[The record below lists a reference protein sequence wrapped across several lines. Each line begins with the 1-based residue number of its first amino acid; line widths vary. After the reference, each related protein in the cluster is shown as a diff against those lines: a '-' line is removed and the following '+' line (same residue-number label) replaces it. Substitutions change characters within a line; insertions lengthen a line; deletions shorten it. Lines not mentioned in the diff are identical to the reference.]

1 MAAGKPQRRRGA
13 PARPPKTGIGM
24 LLRDADTAFNR
35 YLTAQLAVHGVTF
48 GQFQHLR
55 NLWVEN
61 GLTQAEL
68 SRRIGIE
75 MASSTA
81 ILDSLEAAK
90 LITRVRNTADRRK
103 INVFLTPA
111 GAALER
117 ALMACAADANKRA
130 SKGLSPG
137 RGRSAV
143 RAGRADHR
151 EFQDAAGRRS
161 IFRKADGAM
170 APKRDPR
177 PRRAD
182 GCVGTCRGRRSE
194 PPPPATS

>member
-1 MAAGKPQRRRGA
+1 
-13 PARPPKTGIGM
+13 M

-81 ILDSLEAAK
+81 ILD
-90 LITRVRNTADRRK
+90 
-103 INVFLTPA
+103 
-111 GAALER
+111 
-117 ALMACAADANKRA
+117 CA
-130 SKGLSPG
+130 
-137 RGRSAV
+137 RS
-143 RAGRADHR
+143 
-151 EFQDAAGRRS
+151 
-161 IFRKADGAM
+161 RKAHH
-170 APKRDPR
+170 PR
-177 PRRAD
+177 CATPPTAA
-182 GCVGTCRGRRSE
+182 RS
-194 PPPPATS
+194 TSF

>member
-1 MAAGKPQRRRGA
+1 MAARQKKVRAGKPRGLRGT

-24 LLRDADTAFNR
+24 LLRDADSAFNR

-55 NLWVEN
+55 NLWVED

-81 ILDSLEAAK
+81 ILDSLAAGK
-90 LITRVRNTADRRK
+90 LITRVRNAADRRK

-111 GAALER
+111 GAALEK

-130 SKGLSPG
+130 SKGLSKAEVAHLFALAGQIIENFKTLRAAGASVAKADAPLAQKLRPTTAP
-137 RGRSAV
+137 RGRV
-143 RAGRADHR
+143 RRNMPRAA
-151 EFQDAAGRRS
+151 E
-161 IFRKADGAM
+161 
-170 APKRDPR
+170 
-177 PRRAD
+177 
-182 GCVGTCRGRRSE
+182 
-194 PPPPATS
+194 

>member
-1 MAAGKPQRRRGA
+1 MAARQKREAAEKRRRGA

-35 YLTAQLAVHGVTF
+35 YLTAQLAAHGVTF

-90 LITRVRNTADRRK
+90 LITRVRNTTEFTFRPQGDQ
-103 INVFLTPA
+103 T
-111 GAALER
+111 
-117 ALMACAADANKRA
+117 
-130 SKGLSPG
+130 
-137 RGRSAV
+137 AV
-143 RAGRADHR
+143 TWSMAGRNNFVAKALCLFMNMDR
-151 EFQDAAGRRS
+151 MIGRDMENGLAQLKSVVEAAV
-161 IFRKADGAM
+161 K
-170 APKRDPR
+170 K
-177 PRRAD
+177 
-182 GCVGTCRGRRSE
+182 
-194 PPPPATS
+194 

>member
-1 MAAGKPQRRRGA
+1 MTARAGTRPGKRPRA
-13 PARPPKTGIGM
+13 PPRPPKTGIGM

-35 YLTAQLAVHGVTF
+35 YLRAQLAVHGVTF

-81 ILDSLEAAK
+81 ILDSLETER
-90 LITRVRNTADRRK
+90 LITRVRNAADRRK

-111 GAALER
+111 GTALE
-117 ALMACAADANKRA
+117 APLMTCAADANRRA
-130 SKGLSPG
+130 SEGLTKAEVAQLF
-137 RGRSAV
+137 AV
-143 RAGRADHR
+143 AGRIIENFKTLR
-151 EFQDAAGRRS
+151 EAPRGKVRRNMPHAA
-161 IFRKADGAM
+161 
-170 APKRDPR
+170 
-177 PRRAD
+177 
-182 GCVGTCRGRRSE
+182 E
-194 PPPPATS
+194 

>member
-1 MAAGKPQRRRGA
+1 MAVRQKKDRVGKPQGLRA
-13 PARPPKTGIGM
+13 TPARPPKTGIGM

-35 YLTAQLAVHGVTF
+35 YLTAQLAAHGVTF

-81 ILDSLEAAK
+81 ILDSLATAK
-90 LITRVRNTADRRK
+90 LITRVRNTTDRRK
-103 INVFLTPA
+103 INVFLTP
-111 GAALER
+111 GGTALEK

-130 SKGLSPG
+130 SKGLTQVEVAQLFSLAG
-137 RGRSAV
+137 QIIDNF
-143 RAGRADHR
+143 RALR
-151 EFQDAAGRRS
+151 AAGPFS
-161 IFRKADGAM
+161 GKADGAM
-170 APKRDPR
+170 APKAR
-177 PRRAD
+177 PA
-182 GCVGTCRGRRSE
+182 TAPRGRVRRNMPRAAE
-194 PPPPATS
+194 

>member
-1 MAAGKPQRRRGA
+1 
-13 PARPPKTGIGM
+13 M

-35 YLTAQLAVHGVTF
+35 YLTAQLAAHGVTF

-90 LITRVRNTADRRK
+90 LITRVRNTTDRRK

-111 GAALER
+111 GAALEK

-130 SKGLSPG
+130 SKGLTQ
-137 RGRSAV
+137 AEV
-143 RAGRADHR
+143 VQLFALAGQIIDNFRTLR
-151 EFQDAAGRRS
+151 AAGPFS
-161 IFRKADGAM
+161 GTADGAKARKARPAS
-170 APKRDPR
+170 AP
-177 PRRAD
+177 
-182 GCVGTCRGRRSE
+182 RGRVRRNMPRAAE
-194 PPPPATS
+194 

>member
-1 MAAGKPQRRRGA
+1 MAARQKKVRAGKPQGLRGT

-24 LLRDADTAFNR
+24 LLRDADSAFNR

-55 NLWVEN
+55 NLWVED

-68 SRRIGIE
+68 SRRVGIE

-81 ILDSLEAAK
+81 ILDSLEAGK
-90 LITRVRNTADRRK
+90 LITRVRNAADRRK

-111 GAALER
+111 GAALEK

-130 SKGLSPG
+130 SKGLSKAEVAHLFALAGQIIENFKTLRAAGASFAKADAPLAQKLRPAIAP
-137 RGRSAV
+137 RGRV
-143 RAGRADHR
+143 RRNMPRAA
-151 EFQDAAGRRS
+151 E
-161 IFRKADGAM
+161 
-170 APKRDPR
+170 
-177 PRRAD
+177 
-182 GCVGTCRGRRSE
+182 
-194 PPPPATS
+194 